1 MILAVK
7 LKPSQRT
14 ESSRFSQVTQPDP
27 DTRIQ
32 FSRQMPK
39 TVLVADDNEII
50 RREICQA
57 FSREAEFEVCGEARH
72 GLDAIEKA
80 HQLKPD
86 LVVLDL
92 CMPVLNGLD
101 TARVLQAQMPAV
113 PIIMFTLYVDPVIK
127 AELRSAGVAEVVS
140 KGEDIS
146 ILTQKARSL
155 LYRSAA

>member
-1 MILAVK
+1 M
-7 LKPSQRT
+7 
-14 ESSRFSQVTQPDP
+14 TQPDP

-32 FSRQMPK
+32 FSCQMPK
-39 TVLVADDNEII
+39 TVLVADDNEVI
-50 RREICQA
+50 RREICRA

-101 TARVLQAQMPAV
+101 TARVLQAHMPAV
-113 PIIMFTLYVDPVIK
+113 PILMFTLHVDPVIK

>member
-1 MILAVK
+1 M
-7 LKPSQRT
+7 
-14 ESSRFSQVTQPDP
+14 TQPDP

-50 RREICQA
+50 RREICEA

>member
-1 MILAVK
+1 MVLGVK

-57 FSREAEFEVCGEARH
+57 FYREAGFEVCGEARH

-101 TARVLQAQMPAV
+101 TARALQAHMPAV

>member
-86 LVVLDL
+86 LAVLDL

>member
-1 MILAVK
+1 
-7 LKPSQRT
+7 
-14 ESSRFSQVTQPDP
+14 
-27 DTRIQ
+27 
-32 FSRQMPK
+32 MPK

-57 FSREAEFEVCGEARH
+57 FSRETEFQVCGEACH

-101 TARVLQAQMPAV
+101 TALALQAYMPGV
-113 PIIMFTLYVDPVIK
+113 PIIMFTLYADPVIK

-140 KGEDIS
+140 KSEDIS
-146 ILTQKARSL
+146 VLTRKARTL